1 MARFI
6 KFKFQTI
13 LKLNFNGGQ
22 FYKKIKNFGYYTKLL
37 ILHLNQDWKRKCWL
51 FALKFWVKN
60 FESKSLSEFKLNTKP
75 IMARFL
81 KFKFQTILKLNFNGG
96 QFYKKI

>member
-22 FYKKIKNFGYYTKLL
+22 FYKKIKNFGYYKKLL
-37 ILHLNQDWKRKCWL
+37 ILHLNQD
-51 FALKFWVKN
+51 LKFG
-60 FESKSLSEFKLNTKP
+60 S
-75 IMARFL
+75 
-81 KFKFQTILKLNFNGG
+81 
-96 QFYKKI
+96 